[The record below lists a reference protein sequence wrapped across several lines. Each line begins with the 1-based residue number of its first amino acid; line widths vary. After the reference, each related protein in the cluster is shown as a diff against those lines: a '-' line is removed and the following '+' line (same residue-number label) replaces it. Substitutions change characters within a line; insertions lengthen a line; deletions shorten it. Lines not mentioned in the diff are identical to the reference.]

1 MRAFDYDLFV
11 IGGGS
16 GGVRS
21 GRLAAALGKKVAIAE
36 EFRYGGTCVIRG
48 CVPKKLYVYASLYS
62 EHFEDAAGFGW
73 DVGESRFDWKKLV
86 AAKEQEITRLEG
98 LYRKGLANAGAEMLD
113 TRAELVGPNEVRLL
127 ATGKTVTAER
137 IVIAV
142 GGHPSPHDA
151 LPGHE
156 LCISSNEAFDLP
168 ELPKSILIAGG
179 GYIAV
184 EFANIFHGLGVETTL
199 IYRGKEILSRFD
211 QDLRRGLHAA
221 MEEKGIRILCEDIIQ
236 SVSAGADGQRIAKTM
251 KHGEIAVDQV
261 MLALGRVPNTKGLG
275 LENAGV
281 KTNERGAIVVDAFS
295 RTSAPGIYALGDVT
309 DRVQLTPVAIHEAM
323 CFIETEYKNNP
334 TSPDHD
340 LIATAVF
347 SQPEI
352 GTVGLSE
359 EEAVRKYDELEVYR
373 AEFRPMKATLSGRKD
388 RMIMKLL
395 VNAADRKVLGAH
407 ILGHD
412 AGEMAQLLGISLKAG
427 CTKDD
432 FDRTM
437 AVPPDRGGGAGDHV
451 SAELPC
457 EEGRT
462 GRLSGGSA
470 ELQSNRGSP
479 CFLVGWL
486 SKPPVSV
493 YKPASAT

>member
-1 MRAFDYDLFV
+1 MPAFDYDLFV

-21 GRLAAALGKKVAIAE
+21 ARLAASLGKKVAIAE

-48 CVPKKLYVYASLYS
+48 CVPKKLYVYASQYS

-73 DVGESRFDWKKLV
+73 TVGESRFDWQKLV

-98 LYRKGLANAGAEMLD
+98 LYEKGLANAGAEILR
-113 TRAELVGPNEVRLL
+113 TRAQLVGPNTVRLL
-127 ATGKTVTAER
+127 DTGKTVTAER

-142 GGHPSPHDA
+142 GGHPTPHGA

-184 EFANIFHGLGVETTL
+184 EFANVFHGLGVETTL

-211 QDLRRGLHAA
+211 QDLRRGLHKA

-236 SVSAGADGQRIAKTM
+236 SVATGADGKRVAQTM
-251 KHGEIAVDQV
+251 KHGEIAVDQI

-275 LENAGV
+275 LESAGV
-281 KTNERGAIVVDAFS
+281 NTDERGAIVVDAFS

-323 CFIETEYKNNP
+323 CFIETEYGNNP
-334 TSPDHD
+334 VSPDHD

-359 EEAVRKYDELEVYR
+359 EQAARQFEELEVYR
-373 AEFRPMKATLSGRKD
+373 AEFRPMKATLSGRKEK
-388 RMIMKLL
+388 MIMKLI

-437 AVPPDRGGGAGDHV
+437 AVHPTG
-451 SAELPC
+451 SEELVTMYAP
-457 EEGRT
+457 T
-462 GRLSGGSA
+462 YRLRKG
-470 ELQSNRGSP
+470 ER
-479 CFLVGWL
+479 VG
-486 SKPPVSV
+486 
-493 YKPASAT
+493 

>member
-1 MRAFDYDLFV
+1 MASFDYDLFV

-21 GRLAAALGKKVAIAE
+21 GRLAAAMGKKVAIAE

-48 CVPKKLYVYASLYS
+48 CVPKKLYVYASQFA
-62 EHFEDAAGFGW
+62 EHFEDAEGFGW
-73 DVGESRFDWKKLV
+73 TVGESTFDWKKLV
-86 AAKEQEITRLEG
+86 AAKDKEITRLEG
-98 LYRKGLANAGAEMLD
+98 LYQKGLANAGAEIMH
-113 TRAELVGPNEVRLL
+113 TRAELTGPNTIKLL
-127 ATGKTVTAER
+127 DSGKTVTAER

-142 GGHPSPHDA
+142 GGHPSSHDA

-156 LCISSNEAFDLP
+156 LCISSNEAFDLL
-168 ELPKSILIAGG
+168 ELPKSIVIAGG

-211 QDLRRGLHAA
+211 QDMRRGLHAA
-221 MEEKGIRILCEDIIQ
+221 MEQKGIRILCEDLIQ
-236 SVSAGADGQRIAKTM
+236 SVTKNADGRLVAETK
-251 KHGEIAVDQV
+251 KHGVLTTDQV

-275 LENAGV
+275 LEAAGV
-281 KTNERGAIVVDAFS
+281 TVNERGAIIIDAFS

-323 CFIETEYKNNP
+323 CFIETEYKGNP

-359 EEAVRKYDELEVYR
+359 EEAGKKFEDLEIYR
-373 AEFRPMKATLSGRKD
+373 AEFRPMKATLSGRSE
-388 RMIMKLL
+388 RTIMKLV

-407 ILGHD
+407 ILGHE
-412 AGEMAQLLGISLKAG
+412 AGEMAQLLGITLKAG

-437 AVPPDRGGGAGDHV
+437 AVHPTA
-451 SAELPC
+451 SEELVTMYNPSYRIKNG
-457 EEGRT
+457 ERIG
-462 GRLSGGSA
+462 
-470 ELQSNRGSP
+470 
-479 CFLVGWL
+479 
-486 SKPPVSV
+486 
-493 YKPASAT
+493 